1 MHKIKL
7 ILGAL
12 ALLFSSIANSSI
24 YDISGSWL
32 ASDIP
37 KIGGPF
43 AGLFSL
49 TYDDTSAPLTG
60 VGHELL
66 DLPLDSFSFLGD
78 NYGGFD
84 STNSGVSLH
93 YYDRNLTG
101 LHIAGAENSYHGIGH
116 FTDDF
121 AIGFGIN
128 GPGDMYFAEK
138 NTFGIQ
144 LALYGWMTID
154 VMKDG
159 DQLWGYDNEALRVF
173 PSAVPVPAAIWLFG
187 TALIGLIGFSK
198 RRKAA

>member
-1 MHKIKL
+1 MKIKL
-7 ILGAL
+7 LLGSL
-12 ALLFSSIANSSI
+12 ALIFSSIAYSSV

-43 AGLFSL
+43 AGSFSL
-49 TYDDTSAPLTG
+49 AYDDTNAPLTG
-60 VGHELL
+60 VGYELL
-66 DLPLDSFSFLGD
+66 NVSLDSFNFLGD

-84 STNSGVSLH
+84 STNSGVSLR

-101 LHIAGAENSYHGIGH
+101 IHVGGAENTYSGIGH
-116 FTDDF
+116 FNDDF
-121 AIGFGIN
+121 LIGFGIN

-159 DQLWGYDNEALRVF
+159 DRLWGYNNEAIRDF
-173 PSAVPVPAAIWLFG
+173 PIATPVPAAIWLFG
-187 TALIGLIGFSK
+187 TALIGLVGFSK